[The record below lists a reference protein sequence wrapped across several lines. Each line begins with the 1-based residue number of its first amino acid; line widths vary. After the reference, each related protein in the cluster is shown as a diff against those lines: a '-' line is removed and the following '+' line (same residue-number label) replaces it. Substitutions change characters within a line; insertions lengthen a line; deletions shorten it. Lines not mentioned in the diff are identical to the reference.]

1 MGLVPMNNQLLSP
14 LFVSLQIAFVGG
26 LIAIGFGIVIAYLMD
41 KYSFKGQFALEILF
55 LMPIVLPPSV
65 IGFLLLTTIGASSP
79 LYPVIEF
86 IFGHTIIFTKTA
98 AIMAAS
104 IVAFPIMYQAA
115 KIAFNNIDQHVIE
128 AARLD
133 QASEYQIA
141 TKVIFPI
148 AKFGL
153 ASGAVLAFARAFGE
167 FGATLMVAGNIPGK
181 TETLPI
187 AIYMAM
193 AANDRHLASI
203 YVAIMICTSIVF
215 LLLTRKLSEK

>member
-1 MGLVPMNNQLLSP
+1 MNNQLLSP

-26 LIAIGFGIVIAYLMD
+26 LIAVFFGIIIAYLMD
-41 KYSFKGQFALEILF
+41 KYTFRGKLGLEILF

-65 IGFLLLTTIGASSP
+65 IGFLLLTSIGASSP
-79 LYPVIEF
+79 LYPLIEF
-86 IFGHTIIFTKTA
+86 IFGQTIIFTKTA
-98 AIMAAS
+98 AILAAS

-115 KIAFNNIDQHVIE
+115 KIAINNIDHHVIE

-141 TKVIFPI
+141 TQVIFPI

-153 ASGAVLAFARAFGE
+153 ASGAILAFARAFGE

-193 AANDRHLASI
+193 AANDRHLAAI
-203 YVAIMICTSIVF
+203 YVAIMICTSIIF